1 MSNVETKKAE
11 WEAAKAAYAA
21 DNCRANFK
29 ARQAAEEAYWNAL
42 QEEEDAE
49 DVVEFAPLTSSDI
62 IPSLRAAAMRAESI
76 GQGGASEKQI
86 IYLASLM
93 VKAGHDAGEFE
104 MNSSLILTS
113 MNASKRIDAYLNR

>member
-1 MSNVETKKAE
+1 MSNSETKKAE
-11 WEAAKAAYAA
+11 WEAAKEAYAA

-29 ARQAAEEAYWNAL
+29 ACRAAEEAYWNAL

-49 DVVEFAPLTSSDI
+49 DLVEAAPLTVGGI

-76 GQGGASEKQI
+76 GQRAASEKQI
-86 IYLASLM
+86 SYLASLM
-93 VKAGHDAGEFE
+93 AKAGHDAGEFE

-113 MNASKRIDAYLNR
+113 MNASKRIDSYLNR